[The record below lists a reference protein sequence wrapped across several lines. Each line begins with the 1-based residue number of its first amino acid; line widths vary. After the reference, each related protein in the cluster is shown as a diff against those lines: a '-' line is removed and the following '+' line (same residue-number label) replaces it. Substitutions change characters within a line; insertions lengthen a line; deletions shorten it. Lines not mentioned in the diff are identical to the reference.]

1 VIVSIARELGAG
13 GRTVGEAVASALGG
27 ALLDERSVIAELSE
41 RHGLPADYVATRI
54 ERAPNAGERLI
65 ADLASASAML
75 PFALTWQSPDELVVD
90 AVRQIV
96 LERAARGHVVV
107 IGHGGVSL
115 LGWRPAGIVVL
126 PMLLRA
132 GRAWRIDQLARRYAI
147 DREEACRR
155 IDRTDEARLR
165 FQRHYFDC
173 DLYDCRQYD
182 LVLNTESL
190 GLEQATE
197 IAVSVAAALSARS
210 TQPAAG
216 AR

>member
-1 VIVSIARELGAG
+1 MIVSIARELGAG
-13 GRTVGEAVASALGG
+13 GRTIGEAIAAALGG

-41 RHGLPADYVATRI
+41 RLGLSADYVATRM
-54 ERAPNAGERLI
+54 ERAPNAGEQLI
-65 ADLASASAML
+65 ADLAAASAML
-75 PFALTWQSPDELVVD
+75 PVAPAWQSPDELVVD
-90 AVRQIV
+90 AVRLIV
-96 LERAARGHVVV
+96 LERAAHGDVVV

-132 GRAWRIDQLARRYAI
+132 GRSWRIDQLARRYGI
-147 DREEACRR
+147 DVAEARRR

-190 GLEQATE
+190 GLERATE
-197 IAVSVAAALSARS
+197 IATSVATALAARS
-210 TQPAAG
+210 LQAAQPQ
-216 AR
+216 

>member
-1 VIVSIARELGAG
+1 MIVSIARELGAG
-13 GRTVGEAVASALGG
+13 GRTIGEAVASALGG
-27 ALLDERSVIAELSE
+27 ALLDERSVITELSE
-41 RHGLPADYVATRI
+41 RHGLSAEYVATRI
-54 ERAPNAGERLI
+54 ERAPSAGEQLI
-65 ADLASASAML
+65 ADLASATAML
-75 PFALTWQSPDELVVD
+75 PVVPPWQLPDELVVD

-96 LERAARGHVVV
+96 LERAASGHVVV

-132 GRAWRIDQLARRYAI
+132 GRTWRIDQLARRYAI
-147 DREEACRR
+147 DREEARRR

-190 GLEQATE
+190 GLERATE
-197 IAVSVAAALSARS
+197 IASNVATALAARS
-210 TQPAAG
+210 PQPAVG
-216 AR
+216 TR

>member
-1 VIVSIARELGAG
+1 MIVSIARELGAG
-13 GRTVGEAVASALGG
+13 GRTIGEAAASALGA

-54 ERAPNAGERLI
+54 ERAPNAGEQLI
-65 ADLASASAML
+65 ANLAAASAML
-75 PFALTWQSPDELVVD
+75 PVAPTWQTPDELV
-90 AVRQIV
+90 
-96 LERAARGHVVV
+96 
-107 IGHGGVSL
+107 
-115 LGWRPAGIVVL
+115 
-126 PMLLRA
+126 
-132 GRAWRIDQLARRYAI
+132 LARRYAI
-147 DREEACRR
+147 DREEARRR

-190 GLEQATE
+190 GLERATE
-197 IAVSVAAALSARS
+197 IATSVATALAARNP
-210 TQPAAG
+210 QPVAG

>member
-13 GRTVGEAVASALGG
+13 GRTIGEAVASTLGG

-41 RHGLPADYVATRI
+41 RHGLPADYIAARI

-65 ADLASASAML
+65 ADLAAASAML
-75 PFALTWQSPDELVVD
+75 AVAPTWQTPDELVVD

-96 LERAARGHVVV
+96 LEHAARGHVVV

-115 LGWRPAGIVVL
+115 LGWRPDGIVVL

-132 GRAWRIDQLARRYAI
+132 GRPWRIDQLARRYGI
-147 DREEACRR
+147 DREEARRR
-155 IDRTDEARLR
+155 IDRTDEARVR

-190 GLEQATE
+190 GLERATE
-197 IAVSVAAALSARS
+197 IATSVATALAARVPLPAGEAR
-210 TQPAAG
+210 
-216 AR
+216 

>member
-1 VIVSIARELGAG
+1 MIVSIARELGAG
-13 GRTVGEAVASALGG
+13 GRTIGEAVASTLGG

-41 RHGLPADYVATRI
+41 RHGLPADYIAARI

-65 ADLASASAML
+65 ADLAAASAML
-75 PFALTWQSPDELVVD
+75 AVAPTWQTPDELVVD

-96 LERAARGHVVV
+96 LEHAARGHVVV

-115 LGWRPAGIVVL
+115 LGWRPDGIVVL

-132 GRAWRIDQLARRYAI
+132 GRPWRIDQLARRYGI
-147 DREEACRR
+147 DREEARRR
-155 IDRTDEARLR
+155 IDRTDEARVR

-190 GLEQATE
+190 GLERATE
-197 IAVSVAAALSARS
+197 IATSVATALAARVPLPAGEAR
-210 TQPAAG
+210 
-216 AR
+216 